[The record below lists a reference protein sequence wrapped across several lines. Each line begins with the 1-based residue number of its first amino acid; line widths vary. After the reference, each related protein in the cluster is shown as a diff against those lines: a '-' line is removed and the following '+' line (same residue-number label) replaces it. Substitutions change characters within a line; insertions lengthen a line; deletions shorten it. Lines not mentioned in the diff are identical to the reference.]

1 VTNEAEPL
9 LGEPAPPTL
18 VEMPRQPRLE
28 FAGGTYHVTSRG
40 NRHCTVFTDSV
51 DRERFLSLLE
61 DVVQRY
67 RWRCISYCL
76 MTNHFHLV
84 VETPE
89 ANLGQGMHRVNGI
102 YAQRFNQRWDLRGH
116 LFQDRFHSVVVKS
129 EYHMLE
135 LTRYVVLNPVRAGL
149 CEAAEEWP
157 WSSYCAA
164 TGRAAAPPFLARDE
178 LLQYFGRVEEEA
190 RPAFEQ
196 FVRDGLRMRPR

>member
-1 VTNEAEPL
+1 
-9 LGEPAPPTL
+9 
-18 VEMPRQPRLE
+18 M
-28 FAGGTYHVTSRG
+28 YHVTCRG
-40 NRHCTVFTDSV
+40 NRRCTVFTDSV
-51 DRERFLSLLE
+51 DRHRFLSLLE

-76 MTNHFHLV
+76 MTNHVHLV

-89 ANLGQGMHRVNGI
+89 PSLGYGMHRLNGI

-116 LFQDRFHSVVVKS
+116 LFQDRFHSVVVES

-149 CEAAEEWP
+149 CDSPHEWP
-157 WSSYCAA
+157 WSSYCAT
-164 TGRAAAPPFLARDE
+164 TGLASAPAFLALDQ
-178 LLQYFGRVEEEA
+178 LLEYFGHADEQA
-190 RPAFEQ
+190 RAAFEQ